1 MKGSRVSG
9 FRGLRVQ
16 EEKTTGIRNILPR
29 ALFILLTLQLL
40 NPSTLKQAFAQE
52 PFYKGK
58 TIKIVVGL
66 SAGGGYD
73 RAARLLA
80 RYMGKY
86 IPGNPDIIVQNMTGA
101 GSVIA
106 ANYVYGVAKPDGL
119 TLLMPHNNV
128 YLSQLSGDKE
138 VKFDLIKMSWIGSLE
153 RDDMMLFIRSDAPY
167 KSIKDV
173 MQAKEPPKCGT
184 TGVGGSDYVMS
195 RILEETIGAK
205 VNQVIGYPGS
215 NEIAIAVERGEV
227 ACQGLTISTFFSR
240 EPFLTWNKNNFV
252 RFLAQSGRK
261 RDERVN
267 GPSLFEL
274 MDEYKTPA
282 PKRRLAEAMLAGG
295 EWARSMLVA
304 PGTPPERVKILR
316 EAYDKAAKDT
326 ELIAEAKKLRI
337 EVTPGKGPELQ
348 AMAKEAMNQPP
359 EVLEQIK
366 KLFVVQ

>member
-1 MKGSRVSG
+1 M
-9 FRGLRVQ
+9 
-16 EEKTTGIRNILPR
+16 PR
-29 ALFILLTLQLL
+29 
-40 NPSTLKQAFAQE
+40 TLKVFRVLGVRKLLARASVLAPLALLALSIFDPALAQE

-66 SAGGGYD
+66 STGGGYD

-80 RYMGKY
+80 RHMGKY
-86 IPGNPDIIVQNMTGA
+86 IPGNPDIIVQNMPGA
-101 GSVIA
+101 GSVIS

-138 VKFDLIKMSWIGSLE
+138 VKFDLLKMNWIGSLE
-153 RDDMMLFIRSDAPY
+153 REDMMIFIRTDAPV
-167 KSIKDV
+167 KSVKDV
-173 MQAKEPPKCGT
+173 IQAKEPPKCGT

-195 RILEETIGAK
+195 RILEETVGAK
-205 VNQVIGYPGS
+205 FTQVIGYPGS

-240 EPFLTWNKNNFV
+240 EPFLSWLKNNFV
-252 RFLAQSGRK
+252 RFLAQSGRA
-261 RDERVN
+261 RDPRVN
-267 GPSLFEL
+267 GPTLFEL
-274 MDEYKTPA
+274 MDEYKTPT

-295 EWARSMLVA
+295 EWARPMLVA
-304 PGTPPERVKILR
+304 PGTPAERVQMLR
-316 EAYDKAAKDT
+316 EAYDKTVKDP
-326 ELIAEAKKLRI
+326 ELSAEAKKLRI
-337 EVTPGKGPELQ
+337 EVEPGKGPELQ

-359 EVLEQIK
+359 DVLEQIK